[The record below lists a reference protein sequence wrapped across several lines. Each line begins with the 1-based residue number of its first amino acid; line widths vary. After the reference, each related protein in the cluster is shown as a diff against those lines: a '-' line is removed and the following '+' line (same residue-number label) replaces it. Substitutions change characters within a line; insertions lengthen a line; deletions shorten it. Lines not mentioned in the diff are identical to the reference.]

1 MGNRVTTNK
10 KDREK
15 SKQQKRLEKQKRKEQ
30 RQSNGPSSFDDMIA
44 YVDEYGRLSD
54 TPPEESAE
62 EVNVEDI
69 LIATPKKSEEE
80 EVDERVEGK
89 VDFFNPSKGFGFI
102 RNNDGSEKY
111 FFHISNAPEEI
122 REGDK
127 VSFEITQDAKGQNAV
142 DIVIINNNK

>member
-15 SKQQKRLEKQKRKEQ
+15 SKQQKRLEKQKRKEE

-44 YVDEYGRLSD
+44 YVDEYGRLCD
-54 TPPEESAE
+54 TPPEEAVE

-69 LIATPKKSEEE
+69 QISTPKKEEE
-80 EVDERVEGK
+80 DEADKLIEGK

-102 RNNDGSEKY
+102 RDNNGGKY

-122 REGDK
+122 GEGDH
-127 VSFEITQDAKGQNAV
+127 VTFEAEQDARGMDAV
-142 DIVIINNNK
+142 NITIVKK